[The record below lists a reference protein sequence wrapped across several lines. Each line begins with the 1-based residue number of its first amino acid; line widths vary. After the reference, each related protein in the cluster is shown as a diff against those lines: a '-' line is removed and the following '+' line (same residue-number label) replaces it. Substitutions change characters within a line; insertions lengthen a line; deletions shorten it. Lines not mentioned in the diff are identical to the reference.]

1 MPMNG
6 PAIAMMGGGALF
18 LYSAVKGKSVLASAQ
33 SIITGQSPQTVKQ
46 TNPIASNTPA
56 NDNSFGG
63 GTLPQSGGTN
73 KATLQKTAS
82 QFGWG
87 SGAQWSALDK
97 VEIEEAGYSAT
108 VKNSS
113 SGALGMAQALG
124 HGNANTAG
132 SLGNEYGGYGLT
144 DAQAKQANSGNA
156 SMQSLWM
163 CNYIKQTYG
172 NPVNAQAF
180 HLANGW
186 Y

>member
-33 SIITGQSPQTVKQ
+33 AIITGQSPQTVKQ
-46 TNPIASNTPA
+46 SNPIASNTPA
-56 NDNSFGG
+56 GTTGG
-63 GTLPQSGGTN
+63 SIGPVSGGSG
-73 KATLQKTAS
+73 KAILQKTAA
-82 QFGWG
+82 QFGWTG
-87 SGAQWSALDK
+87 SEWSALQS
-97 VEIEEAGYSAT
+97 IEGEEDASYST
-108 VKNSS
+108 SIKNPT

-132 SLGNEYGGYGLT
+132 TYGNEYGGFGLS
-144 DAQAKQANSGNA
+144 DAQAKQANSGDA
-156 SMQSLWM
+156 SMQALWM

-172 NPVNAQAF
+172 DPIKAQAF